1 MAILL
6 SLISSLMW
14 GMSDFVG
21 GLLAKRRPAMV
32 VVGWSAALGL
42 VMASMAVAAYG
53 GWHGPYAWLPWGIA
67 AGASGALGL
76 GCYYAALA
84 SGTMGVVA
92 PVTSLGVIVPIVIGL
107 AAGEQP
113 ERLVWAG
120 IVVAIIGIVLTS
132 GPEFGGEASARPVLI
147 AALAGVLF
155 GIFFTCMDQG
165 AEDSPVLTLW
175 AMRGSV
181 TLAFVVVAL
190 ARRTTGGLVGTDFV
204 WVLLIAAGDLSANLT
219 FAIASTKGFVSIT
232 SVLSSL
238 FPVVTVLLARA
249 ILRERLRLVQ
259 TVGVAVTMVG
269 VALISFG

>member
-6 SLISSLMW
+6 SLLSSLMW
-14 GMSDFVG
+14 GMSDFIG
-21 GLLAKRRPAMV
+21 GLVSKRRPAIA

-42 VMASMAVAAYG
+42 VMASIAVAAFG

-92 PVTSLGVIVPIVIGL
+92 PVTSLGVVVPIVIGL
-107 AAGEQP
+107 AAGEN
-113 ERLVWAG
+113 
-120 IVVAIIGIVLTS
+120 
-132 GPEFGGEASARPVLI
+132 
-147 AALAGVLF
+147 F
-155 GIFFTCMDQG
+155 GIFFTCVDNG

-190 ARRTTGGLVGTDFV
+190 VRRTTGGLAGTDFA
-204 WVLLIAAGDLSANLT
+204 WVLLIAAGDLSANLM

-259 TVGVAVTMVG
+259 TLGVAVTMVG